1 MNAGSTTTAGSP
13 ESANDG
19 RPRERVVAVELPREL
34 EAGERERA
42 VGELPDG
49 VERAP
54 CRARSRGRSAAS
66 SGTPRTSAWRRIAII
81 PST

>member
-13 ESANDG
+13 ESANAR
-19 RPRERVVAVELPREL
+19 RPRERVVAVELPLEL
-34 EAGERERA
+34 EAGEREGA

-49 VERAP
+49 W
-54 CRARSRGRSAAS
+54 SR
-66 SGTPRTSAWRRIAII
+66 PV